1 MAIWT
6 LVMASIPFLKG
17 HQPVWAGSPGGV
29 VMKNPPTNPRDIRDE
44 YLISGLGRS
53 PGTGNDNPLQYPCLE
68 NSMDGGDLRVT
79 LHGVTKSHTRLS
91 EHTHK
96 QSGQ

>member
-44 YLISGLGRS
+44 DLISGLGRS

-68 NSMDGGDLRVT
+68 NSIDREVWWGT
-79 LHGVTKSHTRLS
+79 AHGVAKSQTQLS
-91 EHTHK
+91 N
-96 QSGQ
+96 